1 MQQLTQSVRRVR
13 AAILAAAALAAALPA
28 AATRVVQASPQ
39 GEVATV
45 NQVLLRFDADAVA
58 AGDPRA
64 AAPFE
69 LRCNGQPVAGSARWL
84 DARRWAFDLAR
95 PLAAGQRCVLTQ
107 AAGWQPAGGA
117 LQGATR
123 FEFATGAPA
132 VLEALPWP
140 GGSIEED
147 QHFLL
152 SLNGAV
158 DEASVERHAHCE
170 AEGLGERLA
179 VRVLRGAERE
189 RVLRAL
195 RRDRAEAAGP
205 SLLLACQR
213 PFAPGARVRLVW
225 GRGIAA
231 AADGALRVRQEQRFQ
246 WTVRPRLLAEFNCER
261 ENARAACLPRA
272 PLRRGWKA
280 PVTLPGAGTE
290 VRERRGGA

>member
-117 LQGATR
+117 LAQEPRRGRRRVRRRRREAQQ
-123 FEFATGAPA
+123 
-132 VLEALPWP
+132 VLRPK
-140 GGSIEED
+140 
-147 QHFLL
+147 
-152 SLNGAV
+152 
-158 DEASVERHAHCE
+158 R
-170 AEGLGERLA
+170 GERRHDLGD
-179 VRVLRGAERE
+179 VR
-189 RVLRAL
+189 
-195 RRDRAEAAGP
+195 
-205 SLLLACQR
+205 
-213 PFAPGARVRLVW
+213 ARLGDDQV
-225 GRGIAA
+225 
-231 AADGALRVRQEQRFQ
+231 
-246 WTVRPRLLAEFNCER
+246 
-261 ENARAACLPRA
+261 A
-272 PLRRGWKA
+272 PLGVWR
-280 PVTLPGAGTE
+280 
-290 VRERRGGA
+290 